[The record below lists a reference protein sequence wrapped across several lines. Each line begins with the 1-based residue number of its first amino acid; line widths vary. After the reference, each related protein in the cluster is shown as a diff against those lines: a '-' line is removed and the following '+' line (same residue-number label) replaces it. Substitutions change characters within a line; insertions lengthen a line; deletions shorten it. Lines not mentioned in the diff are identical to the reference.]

1 MVTLTIMTYSY
12 SNKGVGKFKRYFP
25 GNLLPTFCYL
35 NSKAYQWNRFQAMA
49 IVWFAKCANH
59 SLRRFWK
66 WLKKLNVELSLWVQE
81 LRKVNSA
88 VFPTIVGFKINGS
101 KSISCFLWSDSSHEF
116 SENQIFETD
125 LSFVQLRRDCVHFL
139 FIRSKIDCFF
149 NETTDHI
156 LTGTFR
162 FVHVRPGCFS

>member
-1 MVTLTIMTYSY
+1 MVTLTIMTYSF

-25 GNLLPTFCYL
+25 GNLLPTFSYL
-35 NSKAYQWNRFQAMA
+35 NSKAYQWNPFQAMA

-66 WLKKLNVELSLWVQE
+66 WLRKLNVEFSLWVQE

-88 VFPTIVGFKINGS
+88 VLPTSVGFKINGS
-101 KSISCFLWSDSSHEF
+101 KSITSWNFHAFLWSDSSHEF
-116 SENQIFETD
+116 SKNQIFETD

-139 FIRSKIDCFF
+139 FIRSKIDFIL

-156 LTGTFR
+156 
-162 FVHVRPGCFS
+162 